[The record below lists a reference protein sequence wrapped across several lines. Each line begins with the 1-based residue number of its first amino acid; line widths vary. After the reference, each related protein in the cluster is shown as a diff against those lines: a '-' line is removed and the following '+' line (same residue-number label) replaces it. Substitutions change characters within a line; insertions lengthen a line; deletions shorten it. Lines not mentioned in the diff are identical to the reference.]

1 LRLRLLCLS
10 LSCISFVLAS
20 QAQTLRVRVDL
31 TDAPRNFF
39 HSAVTIQA
47 APGPITLA
55 YPKWIPGNH
64 RPSGPIANLTG
75 LHFKA
80 NGQEVPWERDR
91 IEMYSFHV
99 NVPQGAHEIEATF
112 DITTTDS
119 AGAGGNAA
127 SSNLLDLNWNQVVLY
142 PADAASD
149 AVQCVASVH
158 LPSGWKFGTALS
170 VANSSGSDIE
180 FQTVSL
186 TTLVD
191 SPLIAGEHY
200 REVELT
206 PGDASEPRHTIDI
219 VADSDY
225 DLAITPQ
232 DLGAYRKLVAEAGEL
247 FGARHYREYH
257 FLYTLTSVAGHHG
270 VEHHESSD
278 NSAEERVLVDPNEK
292 MLEASLLPHEFAHSW
307 NGKYRRPAGLATR
320 NYQEPMIG
328 ELLWVYEGLT
338 EYLGDVLTA
347 RSGLW
352 TLDQYRDALALTISN
367 MEAHVGRTWRP
378 LEDTAVSVQTLRMM
392 GNQWQDWRRGLD
404 YYPEGELLWLDVDTQ
419 IRQLTS
425 NRRSIDDFCHI
436 FHGPPSGP
444 PKVASYAFDD
454 VVRTLN
460 QVAPYDWATFLK
472 DRVTKTNTHPPLGGI
487 DRGGWQVV
495 YDDKPNPYQAALE
508 SRYKFYDF
516 SQSLGFTLGENGHI
530 VDAAPGSPAFTAG
543 LGPGMSLIAV
553 NTRKYTPEIL
563 NAALRSAHES
573 HQPIEVLVENGQFYK
588 TYSIPYFDGVK
599 HAHLMRVDSKPDLL
613 GDILKPR
620 TN

>member
-1 LRLRLLCLS
+1 LRLFWFSLLSASMLPS
-10 LSCISFVLAS
+10 LF
-20 QAQTLRVRVDL
+20 AQTLRVQVDL
-31 TDAPRNFF
+31 SDAPRNFF
-39 HSAVTIQA
+39 HSKVTVPA
-47 APGPITLA
+47 TAGPMTLA

-75 LHFKA
+75 LHFRA
-80 NGQEVPWERDR
+80 NGQEIPWQRDR
-91 IEMYSFHV
+91 IEMYSFHL
-99 NVPQGAHEIEATF
+99 NVPQGVREVEASF

-127 SSNLLDLNWNQVVLY
+127 TSNLLDLNWNQVVLY

-149 AVQCVASVH
+149 AVQCVSSVH
-158 LPSGWKFGTALS
+158 LPDGWKFGTALP
-170 VANSSGSDIE
+170 VAHASGADIE

-200 REVELT
+200 REIELT
-206 PGDASEPRHTIDI
+206 PGGDQPRHTVDV
-219 VADSDY
+219 VADAEG
-225 DLAITPQ
+225 DLAITPE

-257 FLYTLTSVAGHHG
+257 FLYTLTDVAGHHG

-278 NSAEERVLVDPNEK
+278 NSAEERMFLDPTEK

-352 TLDQYRDALALTISN
+352 TPEQYRDALALTVSN
-367 MEAHVGRTWRP
+367 MEEHVGRTWRP

-392 GNQWQDWRRGLD
+392 GSQWQDWRRGLD
-404 YYPEGELLWLDVDTQ
+404 YYPEGELIWLDVDTN

-425 NRRSIDDFCHI
+425 NKRSLDDFCHL
-436 FHGPPSGP
+436 FHGAPSGP
-444 PKVASYAFDD
+444 PKVVPYTFDD
-454 VVRTLN
+454 VIRTLN

-472 DRVTKTNTHPPLGGI
+472 DRVTKTAAHPPLGGI
-487 DRGGWQVV
+487 ERGGWQVV
-495 YDDKPNPYQAALE
+495 YDAKPNPFLAALE

-516 SQSLGFTLGENGHI
+516 SPSLGITLGDKGQIH
-530 VDAAPGSPAFTAG
+530 DAVPGSPAFQSG
-543 LGPGMSLIAV
+543 LGPGMTLIAI
-553 NTRKYTPEIL
+553 NSRKYTPSVL
-563 NAALRSAHES
+563 NAALRAAQDS
-573 HQPIEVLVENGQFYK
+573 HQPIEVLAENAQFYK
-588 TYSIPYFDGVK
+588 TYSIPYYEGEK
-599 HAHLMRVDSKPDLL
+599 HPHLRRADAKPDLL
-613 GDILKPR
+613 GDILKPHAD
-620 TN
+620 